1 MKVLSSTT
9 LLGALVTAGL
19 VLAVSAADAQFYKG
33 KTLKIVTNAS
43 AGGSTGVSSQTFAN
57 VLAKHIPG
65 NPEIIVQPVPGG
77 AQLKGIN
84 FVKNAR
90 ANGLTIGW
98 SAWSGATR
106 ILDPKNRQVAFHEF
120 KIIGGAG
127 TPPMLVIRSDA
138 GPGVKTA
145 TDLMKAGKIKF
156 GGFRPAST
164 WDMRAR
170 LSFELLG
177 VPYDY
182 VSGFRGGRPAHA
194 ALLRKEINVRAP
206 ALGSSYLGELKD
218 GMVKEGKLT
227 PLFYW
232 GLPTGDG
239 PTKGYAAAEGISTF
253 YDFHKAVKGKAPS
266 GPKWDAIKFMTNAN
280 DAMTWLVWAPAKTPD
295 DRVAILRKAFVATA
309 KDPEFIQA
317 MVKRTKM
324 APTIVMPKDAEELV
338 NSLRSTDKAIIDTM
352 RDSIDRAKK

>member
-1 MKVLSSTT
+1 MQISSTKFLFGS
-9 LLGALVTAGL
+9 LLTAGL
-19 VLAVSAADAQFYKG
+19 VLAVSTADAQFYKG

-57 VLAKHIPG
+57 VLKKHLPG
-65 NPEIIVQPVPGG
+65 SPEVIVQPVPGG

-90 ANGLTIGW
+90 ADGLTIGW

-106 ILDPKNRQVAFHEF
+106 VLDPKSRQVAFHEF
-120 KIIGGAG
+120 KILGGAG
-127 TPPMLVIRSDA
+127 TPPMLVIRTDT
-138 GPGVKTA
+138 GPGIKTA
-145 TDLMKAGKIKF
+145 TDIMKAGTVKF

-177 VPYDY
+177 IDYEY

-194 ALLRKEINVRAP
+194 ALLRKEINMRAP
-206 ALGSSYLGELKD
+206 AIGNYLAELKD
-218 GMVKEGKLT
+218 GMVKEGKLA
-227 PLFYW
+227 PVFYW
-232 GLPTGDG
+232 GLPNGDG
-239 PTKGYAAAEGISTF
+239 PTRGYPQAEGISTF
-253 YDFHKAVKGKAPS
+253 YEFYKKVKGKAPS
-266 GPKWDAIKFMTNAN
+266 GPKWEAIKFMSKAN
-280 DAMTWLVWAPAKTPD
+280 DAMTWLVWAPSRTPD
-295 DRVAILRKAFVATA
+295 DRVATLRKAFTATA

-324 APTIVMPKDAEELV
+324 TPTVVMPKEAEALV
-338 NSLRSTDKAIIDTM
+338 NSLRTTDKVILDTM
-352 RDSIDRAKK
+352 RDSINRAKK